1 MSAVPQAR
9 FGSRSTQSV
18 GVLLFVALL
27 LCGGALDLS
36 APAAA
41 GTASFPP
48 SLYDQAATL
57 PLPDRIAFWA
67 EAFIGRPYDSDPLGE
82 YVRRSAVVADERVD
96 CLYHVFRS
104 VELARGG
111 TAEQAVAQALQL
123 RFHHAGQ
130 IQEGRVINYDDR
142 FQYGEDMIDSGKWGR
157 EVTAALGPTT
167 TVPGSRGRERVT
179 ILPKAALLQADTHA
193 RLKNGDLLFLIKDPK
208 KRVAGEIV
216 GHLGILVARANTLYL
231 VHASGRKT
239 DPTAP
244 PNGEVKRVKLTD
256 YAATMPFLGARVT
269 RFEE

>member
-1 MSAVPQAR
+1 MPQAQWA
-9 FGSRSTQSV
+9 SRRTPSV

-27 LCGGALDLS
+27 LCGGTPGLP

-41 GTASFPP
+41 GAASFSP
-48 SLYDQAATL
+48 SLYDQAAAL

-67 EAFIGRPYDSDPLGE
+67 EAFIGRPYDPDPLGE
-82 YVRRSAVVADERVD
+82 YVRRSAVVADERMD

-130 IQEGRVINYDDR
+130 VQEGRVINYDDR

-167 TVPGSRGRERVT
+167 AIPGSRGRERVT
-179 ILPKAALLQADTHA
+179 ILPKAALLQAETQA
-193 RLKNGDLLFLIKDPK
+193 RLRNGDLLFLIKDPK

-244 PNGEVKRVKLTD
+244 LNGAVKRVKLTE
-256 YAATMPFLGARVT
+256 YAAAMPFLGARVT

>member
-1 MSAVPQAR
+1 MSAVPQAQSA
-9 FGSRSTQSV
+9 SRSTPSV
-18 GVLLFVALL
+18 GVLLFIALH
-27 LCGGALDLS
+27 LCGLMTGLP

-41 GTASFPP
+41 GAASFSP
-48 SLYDQAATL
+48 SLYDQAAAL

-67 EAFIGRPYDSDPLGE
+67 EAFLGRPYDPDPLGE

-111 TAEQAVAQALQL
+111 TAEQAVAEALRL
-123 RFHHAGQ
+123 RFHRAGRMQ
-130 IQEGRVINYDDR
+130 DGRVVNYDDR
-142 FQYGEDMIDSGKWGR
+142 FQYGEDMIDSGKWGQ

-167 TVPGSRGRERVT
+167 AIPGSRGRERVT
-179 ILPKAALLQADTHA
+179 ILPKAALLQAETQA
-193 RLKNGDLLFLIKDPK
+193 RLKNGDILFLIKDPK
-208 KRVAGEIV
+208 KRAAGEIV
-216 GHLGILVARANTLYL
+216 GHLGIVVAKGNTRYL

-244 PNGEVKRVKLTD
+244 PNGAVTRVLLTE
-256 YAATMPFLGARVT
+256 YAARMPFLGARVT